1 MLMNVPNMLTML
13 RLFLVPVLFYAL
25 VQGRYGW
32 ALAIFLIAAVSDG
45 LDGWIARRFHQQTR
59 LGAILDPIADKLLV
73 VTAVI
78 TLTWLGFLPLW
89 LTVLIISRDLL
100 IIGGSMAYQ
109 LLIGAIEIAPTRL
122 SKVNTVVQ
130 FLLIV
135 LVLIHTASGW
145 QYPDLLMIFIIAS
158 FASTLSSGLQYVWVW
173 SRKATAQEKGTTGP

>member
-1 MLMNVPNMLTML
+1 MNIPNMLTML

-25 VQGRYGW
+25 VVGRYGW
-32 ALAIFLIAAVSDG
+32 ALAIFLTAAVSDG

-135 LVLIHTASGW
+135 LVLIHAASGW

-158 FASTLSSGLQYVWVW
+158 FLSTLSSGLQYVWVW
-173 SRKATAQEKGTTGP
+173 SRKAIAQEKGTTGP

>member
-1 MLMNVPNMLTML
+1 MNIPNMLTML

-25 VQGRYGW
+25 VVGRYGW

-135 LVLIHTASGW
+135 LVLIHAASGW

-158 FASTLSSGLQYVWVW
+158 FLSTLSSGLQYVWVW
-173 SRKATAQEKGTTGP
+173 SRKAIAQEKGTTGP